1 MGIKESVKNLVNTRM
16 DEKTGK
22 YYIKGKKAHKDPIA
36 GSMHEMEYESD
47 PNMKTEERHKEY
59 R

>member
-1 MGIKESVKNLVNTRM
+1 MTIKESIKNLVNTRM

-22 YYIKGKKAHKDPIA
+22 HYIKGEKAHKGSIA

-47 PNMKTEERHKEY
+47 PNLKSDERYKEH